1 MSKPILIKKKF
12 QMEREDIQKELMQEI
27 DPLIARGKG
36 EEALRFKPEPIL
48 SVVTNAPFEDKRV
61 EQEFLKSPQAKQDIF
76 VLILEGV
83 HGIGKTTLLKQF
95 KYAGFN
101 IINEHFLNTFSNFIL
116 PPDSEKKVDHNCA
129 VEFAWAGQQMINIVN
144 LATNLRRKIYR
155 RKCLDLPRRPYDDV
169 IVVDR
174 CYLTGAAYGHFS
186 ESFDNFLKVFRGAFA
201 QIEETH
207 NIHPI
212 YTYLKCDDLMKVF
225 KHINQRIDGAKV
237 HLSEEEAKKRQQLKE
252 QDLKFLKEK
261 HDRYERFNKDG
272 IFNIIVY
279 QDYDDT
285 TIYKVIRAY
294 KYYRHRYYMNLMNDD
309 SINNNDSDD
318 NEDSFLTSSSLTF
331 YNSDSDSNT
340 DE

>member
-1 MSKPILIKKKF
+1 
-12 QMEREDIQKELMQEI
+12 MQEI

-48 SVVTNAPFEDKRV
+48 SVITNAPFEDKRV

-101 IINEHFLNTFSNFIL
+101 VINEHFLNTFSNFIL

-144 LATNLRRKIYR
+144 LATNLRREIYK
-155 RKCLDLPRRPYDDV
+155 RKCLDLPRKCYDDI

-186 ESFDNFLKVFRGAFA
+186 ESFDNFLKVFKNAFA

-225 KHINQRIDGAKV
+225 KHINQRIDTAKV
-237 HLSEEEAKKRQQLKE
+237 HLTEEEAKKRKQLKE

-261 HDRYERFNKDG
+261 HDKYEQFNEDG

-279 QDYDDT
+279 QDYDDN
-285 TIYKVIRAY
+285 TIYKVIKAY
-294 KYYRHRYYMNLMNDD
+294 KYYRHQYYMNLMNDD
-309 SINNNDSDD
+309 NNDN
-318 NEDSFLTSSSLTF
+318 NEDSFLTSSSFTAF
-331 YNSDSDSNT
+331 YHSDSDSDSNSNSNT

>member
-1 MSKPILIKKKF
+1 MSKPIIIKKKF
-12 QMEREDIQKELMQEI
+12 QMEKEEVQREIMNKI
-27 DPLIARGKG
+27 DPLVFRGKG
-36 EEALRFKPEPIL
+36 KEALKFKRDPIL
-48 SVVTNAPFEDKRV
+48 SVIVNAPFENKAI
-61 EQEFLKSPQAKQDIF
+61 EQKFQESPQAKQDIF

-83 HGIGKTTLLKQF
+83 HGIGKTTLLNQLR
-95 KYAGFN
+95 YAGFN
-101 IINEHFLNTFSNFIL
+101 VINEHFLNTFSNFIL
-116 PPDSEKKVDHNCA
+116 PPTDEKKVDHNCA

-144 LATNLRRKIYR
+144 LATNLRRKIYKR
-155 RKCLDLPRRPYDDV
+155 ACLDLPRKPYDDL

-186 ESFDNFLKVFRGAFA
+186 ESFDNFLKVFQGAYA

-225 KHINQRIDGAKV
+225 EHINQRIDGAKV

-285 TIYKVIRAY
+285 TIYKVIKGY
-294 KYYRHRYYMNLMNDD
+294 EHYRHQYYMELIHND
-309 SINNNDSDD
+309 NDSDSD
-318 NEDSFLTSSSLTF
+318 NDDSFLTSSSLTAF
-331 YNSDSDSNT
+331 CHSDSL
-340 DE
+340 E